1 MKNSSAYEGGQSKNF
16 LNNAHI
22 ENSEV
27 LLRSMEEEKNK
38 STNLANAKQEAES
51 IVDIQ
56 QAVIDNTEVANRGNK
71 DVNMNDD
78 TKKDEKEDEEN
89 KNRKEKENKEQK
101 VDEPSTERNSIPNR
115 NNAQQT
121 PPMFA
126 QRGMPAP
133 NRRPPVYP
141 STPPKMPMKSLI
153 SLQTIATIIMI
164 IFFSASLYFLFKQH
178 GGQGGMG
185 GVSKK
190 DSYFEKNFNELADK
204 YRRLKPSQCK
214 QSAYYGLDEQFN
226 SYIKLILPYIE
237 GGENSANLRNSRMLT
252 KNLMVYGM
260 PGTGKS
266 FFARKLFLLTALNIK
281 AEKLKKK
288 YMVKNL
294 NIKNKKN
301 AHSIIRELYDCD
313 DTIELY
319 QIDSGMFLNKLVGES
334 EREFREFK
342 EFIEWR
348 QKIIPVI
355 VFIDE
360 AESVFSTRKSSDTGG
375 GGQIALNLKTMWLT
389 WLDGIE
395 AKEESRRFL
404 IAATNFY
411 ESIDDALK
419 RRFESKLGIPLS
431 VKSDRKT
438 LLEKEL
444 FRTKVVDAR
453 NRMDK
458 NKILDATEGIQ
469 GNDMMKIVDDL
480 KKKKNSTKTPV
491 SLKKALNHIQKHKKI
506 LDEAEKEKK
515 EKDKMYK
522 KHQIHDDTK
531 MSNPDSIITTLYW
544 EKTDSIPVTKQD
556 MMSIE
561 EELAMQTEI
570 DIKEN
575 EDKQTIMFNLGI
587 SLNHD
592 DGSSDGLNRD
602 SQDSE
607 SSLEEDE
614 SSNQGMLT
622 TAGNWLAGVLAKI
635 SS

>member
-1 MKNSSAYEGGQSKNF
+1 MKNSSAYEGEQSKNF

-27 LLRSMEEEKNK
+27 LLRSMEERRTK
-38 STNLANAKQEAES
+38 STNLTNTKEEDKS
-51 IVDIQ
+51 IIDMQ
-56 QAVIDNTEVANRGNK
+56 QAVIDNADVADGGDKDANK
-71 DVNMNDD
+71 DEDL
-78 TKKDEKEDEEN
+78 KKDENENEDEKN
-89 KNRKEKENKEQK
+89 KKNKEQEA
-101 VDEPSTERNSIPNR
+101 DEPSTGRNFIPNR

-121 PPMFA
+121 SPMFA
-126 QRGMPAP
+126 QRGMPAQ

-141 STPPKMPMKSLI
+141 NMPPKAPLKSPI

-164 IFFSASLYFLFKQH
+164 IFFSASLYFLFKTH
-178 GGQGGMG
+178 GGQGGMTNG
-185 GVSKK
+185 ASKK
-190 DSYFEKNFNELADK
+190 DSYFMKNFDELADR

-237 GGENSANLRNSRMLT
+237 GGENSASLCGDRMLT

-288 YMVKNL
+288 YLVKNL

-334 EREFREFK
+334 EEAFRVFK

-348 QKIIPVI
+348 QKTIPVF

-389 WLDGIE
+389 WLDGIQ
-395 AKEESRRFL
+395 AKEESRKFL

-444 FRTKVVDAR
+444 FKTKVVDVR
-453 NRMDK
+453 DRVDK
-458 NKILDATEGIQ
+458 NKILAETEGIQ
-469 GNDMMKIVDDL
+469 GNDMMKIVYDL

-506 LDEAEKEKK
+506 LNQADAEKK

-531 MSNPDSIITTLYW
+531 MSNPDSIITTLHW
-544 EKTDSIPVTKQD
+544 EKTDSIPVTKQE

-575 EDKQTIMFNLGI
+575 EDQQEIMAGLGI

-592 DGSSDGLNRD
+592 DRSSDELKGS
-602 SQDSE
+602 SQDSD
-607 SSLEEDE
+607 SSLEQDE
-614 SSNQGMLT
+614 PFNEGMLT
-622 TAGNWLAGVLAKI
+622 SAGNWLAGVLAKI